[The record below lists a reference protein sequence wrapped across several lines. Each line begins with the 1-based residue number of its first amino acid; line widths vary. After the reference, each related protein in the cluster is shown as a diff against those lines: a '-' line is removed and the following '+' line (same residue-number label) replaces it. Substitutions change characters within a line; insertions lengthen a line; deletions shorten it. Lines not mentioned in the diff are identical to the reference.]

1 MGECVQSK
9 LELRARIDNLHL
21 NHVHVNP
28 SLPESRQMNN
38 CYNYPVY
45 TNCSA
50 LTLSW
55 LGNKSIVGHEMLIR
69 MKKR

>member
-1 MGECVQSK
+1 MVECVQSK

-69 MKKR
+69 MK